1 MAHVRGDHRF
11 WHEVEVV
18 VFVVLRVVLVMVV
31 LLILWIKRD
40 DFGGL
45 AGIFDFLFEVFFVV
59 MICERYCGF

>member
-45 AGIFDFLFEVFFVV
+45 AGIFDFLFEVFF
-59 MICERYCGF
+59 CSDDL